1 MALLAASG
9 ISKSYSA
16 RLLFEGVSFE
26 IAPRDKV
33 GLVGVNGCGKTTL
46 FRILT
51 GEEAPDTGSVMKH
64 KGARMGF
71 MRQNVENT
79 SDTLY
84 QSTVAAFDRLIR
96 IEQELE
102 RISEEISNGG
112 SDVSSLISHQQSLN
126 ERYEREGGLTFRSR
140 VRSTLLGLGFT
151 ESEFAKPLSDM
162 SGGERNKAQLA
173 KLLLSGAELLLLDE
187 PTTYLDI
194 CHQLEVMQL
203 LDKLN
208 KELGLTVVMVIHDLN
223 HAIQYADYVAVIKA
237 GRLVVS
243 GEPKEIVTS
252 KLLADVFRVQ
262 ADEFACSNGLPAL
275 VPITVCR

>member
-1 MALLAASG
+1 M
-9 ISKSYSA
+9 
-16 RLLFEGVSFE
+16 
-26 IAPRDKV
+26 P
-33 GLVGVNGCGKTTL
+33 
-46 FRILT
+46 
-51 GEEAPDTGSVMKH
+51 
-64 KGARMGF
+64 
-71 MRQNVENT
+71 
-79 SDTLY
+79 
-84 QSTVAAFDRLIR
+84 
-96 IEQELE
+96 
-102 RISEEISNGG
+102 
-112 SDVSSLISHQQSLN
+112 DVS
-126 ERYEREGGLTFRSR
+126 
-140 VRSTLLGLGFT
+140 
-151 ESEFAKPLSDM
+151 K
-162 SGGERNKAQLA
+162 
-173 KLLLSGAELLLLDE
+173 

-243 GEPKEIVTS
+243 GEPKKIVTS

>member
-1 MALLAASG
+1 MNIPTLHTQKITLRYGEHTIIRDLTLDISQPEIVTIIGPNGSG
-9 ISKSYSA
+9 K
-16 RLLFEGVSFE
+16 
-26 IAPRDKV
+26 
-33 GLVGVNGCGKTTL
+33 
-46 FRILT
+46 
-51 GEEAPDTGSVMKH
+51 
-64 KGARMGF
+64 
-71 MRQNVENT
+71 
-79 SDTLY
+79 
-84 QSTVAAFDRLIR
+84 
-96 IEQELE
+96 
-102 RISEEISNGG
+102 
-112 SDVSSLISHQQSLN
+112 
-126 ERYEREGGLTFRSR
+126 
-140 VRSTLLGLGFT
+140 STLLKALCRLLEPASGAVYLDSKDINKMSTEEVARTLAGMAQSANAPGGTTVEELVCYGRMPYRRFFDGLNQEDRLAIEEALEFT
-151 ESEFAKPLSDM
+151 ELGPLRTRLVHTL
-162 SGGERNKAQLA
+162 SGGERQRAWLAMALAQ
-173 KLLLSGAELLLLDE
+173 KPKILLLDE

>member
-1 MALLAASG
+1 MTQNNAAPFKAVLEATHIDIAINKKTIIHDLSLA
-9 ISKSYSA
+9 IP
-16 RLLFEGVSFE
+16 EGK
-26 IAPRDKV
+26 ITAIIGP
-33 GLVGVNGCGKTTL
+33 NGCGKSTTL
-46 FRILT
+46 KAIARILPC
-51 GEEAPDTGSVMKH
+51 AKGS
-64 KGARMGF
+64 
-71 MRQNVENT
+71 
-79 SDTLY
+79 
-84 QSTVAAFDRLIR
+84 
-96 IEQELE
+96 
-102 RISEEISNGG
+102 ISFLGKDIH
-112 SDVSSLISHQQSLN
+112 SLSH
-126 ERYEREGGLTFRSR
+126 R
-140 VRSTLLGLGFT
+140 
-151 ESEFAKPLSDM
+151 EFARCLAILTQSPVAPTDLTVHVAWALEQTNMTSM
-162 SGGERNKAQLA
+162 SHRLLHTLSGGERQRAWIAMALAQRPQV
-173 KLLLSGAELLLLDE
+173 LLLDE

>member
-1 MALLAASG
+1 MIELKDLTIGYIGKKKQPTVIASG
-9 ISKSYSA
+9 INA
-16 RLLFEGVSFE
+16 TLTTGQLTCLLGPNGV
-26 IAPRDKV
+26 
-33 GLVGVNGCGKTTL
+33 GK
-46 FRILT
+46 
-51 GEEAPDTGSVMKH
+51 
-64 KGARMGF
+64 
-71 MRQNVENT
+71 
-79 SDTLY
+79 
-84 QSTVAAFDRLIR
+84 
-96 IEQELE
+96 
-102 RISEEISNGG
+102 
-112 SDVSSLISHQQSLN
+112 
-126 ERYEREGGLTFRSR
+126 
-140 VRSTLLGLGFT
+140 STLLKTVTAFLPKLSGEIVIDGNGIESYTEKQLARKIGVVLTERTSVQNMTVEELVALGRSPYTGFWGRLEDEDKAMVAEAMQQAGIKRLAHRYVDT
-151 ESEFAKPLSDM
+151 L
-162 SGGERNKAQLA
+162 SGGERQRAWIAMALAQRPQV
-173 KLLLSGAELLLLDE
+173 LLLDE

>member
-1 MALLAASG
+1 MTQNNAAPFKAVLEATHIDIAINKKTIIHDLSLAIPECKITAIIG
-9 ISKSYSA
+9 
-16 RLLFEGVSFE
+16 
-26 IAPRDKV
+26 P
-33 GLVGVNGCGKTTL
+33 NGCGKSTTL
-46 FRILT
+46 KAIARILPC
-51 GEEAPDTGSVMKH
+51 ANGS
-64 KGARMGF
+64 
-71 MRQNVENT
+71 
-79 SDTLY
+79 
-84 QSTVAAFDRLIR
+84 
-96 IEQELE
+96 
-102 RISEEISNGG
+102 ISFLGKDIH
-112 SDVSSLISHQQSLN
+112 SLSH
-126 ERYEREGGLTFRSR
+126 R
-140 VRSTLLGLGFT
+140 
-151 ESEFAKPLSDM
+151 EFARCLAILTQSPVAPTDLTVQDLVEMGRFPHRSFLGRGDKDDAQHVAWALEQTNMTSM
-162 SGGERNKAQLA
+162 SHRLLHTLSGGERQRAWIAMALAQRPQV
-173 KLLLSGAELLLLDE
+173 LLLDE

>member
-1 MALLAASG
+1 MGRFPHRSFLGRGDKDDAQHVAWALEQTNMTSM
-9 ISKSYSA
+9 SH
-16 RLLFEGVSFE
+16 RLLH
-26 IAPRDKV
+26 
-33 GLVGVNGCGKTTL
+33 TL
-46 FRILT
+46 
-51 GEEAPDTGSVMKH
+51 
-64 KGARMGF
+64 
-71 MRQNVENT
+71 
-79 SDTLY
+79 
-84 QSTVAAFDRLIR
+84 
-96 IEQELE
+96 
-102 RISEEISNGG
+102 
-112 SDVSSLISHQQSLN
+112 
-126 ERYEREGGLTFRSR
+126 
-140 VRSTLLGLGFT
+140 
-151 ESEFAKPLSDM
+151 
-162 SGGERNKAQLA
+162 SGGERQRAWIAMALAQRPQV
-173 KLLLSGAELLLLDE
+173 LLLDE

-223 HAIQYADYVAVIKA
+223 HAIQYADYVTVIKA